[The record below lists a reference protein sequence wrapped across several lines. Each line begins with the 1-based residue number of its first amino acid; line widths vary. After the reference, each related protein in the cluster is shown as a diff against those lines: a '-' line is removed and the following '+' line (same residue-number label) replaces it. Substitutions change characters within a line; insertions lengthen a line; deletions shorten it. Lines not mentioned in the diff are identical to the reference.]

1 MEHLLFLMSQE
12 DRRSIMLLI
21 GLRILEKKVMLIY
34 KLVYL
39 DIKQI
44 AAEEKYRLNK
54 RNNLPTKNISSTL
67 KQQ

>member
-1 MEHLLFLMSQE
+1 
-12 DRRSIMLLI
+12 MLLI
-21 GLRILEKKVMLIY
+21 GLRILEKKAMWIY

-39 DIKQI
+39 DIKRI

>member
-1 MEHLLFLMSQE
+1 
-12 DRRSIMLLI
+12 MLLI
-21 GLRILEKKVMLIY
+21 GLRILEKKAMWIY

-44 AAEEKYRLNK
+44 AAEEKYLLNK
-54 RNNLPTKNISSTL
+54 PNNLPTKNISSTL

>member
-54 RNNLPTKNISSTL
+54 RNNLPAKNISSTL